1 LTRQSCAVFMAA
13 MWRELTTLWQ
23 SVRDPEYAHLLLE
36 PLALYGLAF
45 GLTLLV
51 VAFVVNERKCRLL
64 ALMLICLSCGSVW
77 PYLDFRLK
85 ATPRILATR
94 AVEYGPVIEAQTRL
108 RQDTA
113 WAYYLMACVSLVAL
127 GMTRSRHARWG
138 VLVVVLGGGLLFWFS
153 VWLHKKECEVY
164 HPNIRRQLSR

>member
-1 LTRQSCAVFMAA
+1 

-36 PLALYGLAF
+36 SLPLYGLAF

-51 VAFVVNERKCRLL
+51 VAFVVSERKSRLL
-64 ALMLICLSCGSVW
+64 ALGLILISCASVW
-77 PYLDFRLK
+77 PYLDFRLE

-94 AVEYGPVIEAQTRL
+94 AVEYGPIIRAQTEL
-108 RQDTA
+108 RTATA
-113 WAYYLMACVSLVAL
+113 WAYYTMTIITGIAMLM
-127 GMTRSRHARWG
+127 TKSRYARHS
-138 VLVVVLGGGLLFWFS
+138 VLVVILGGLALFWLS

-164 HPNIRRQLSR
+164 HPNIKRYAAPR

>member
-1 LTRQSCAVFMAA
+1 

-36 PLALYGLAF
+36 PLPLYGLAF

-51 VAFVVNERKCRLL
+51 VAFVVNERKCRVLSL
-64 ALMLICLSCGSVW
+64 GLIFLCCASVW

-94 AVEYGPVIEAQTRL
+94 AVEYGPVIEEQTQL

-113 WAYYLMACVSLVAL
+113 WAYYLMAGVSLMAL
-127 GMTRSRHARWG
+127 ALTRTHYARMAM
-138 VLVVVLGGGLLFWFS
+138 VVVVVLGVVLFWLS
-153 VWLHKKECEVY
+153 VWLHKKEAEVY
-164 HPNIRRQLSR
+164 HPNIRRYLSPR